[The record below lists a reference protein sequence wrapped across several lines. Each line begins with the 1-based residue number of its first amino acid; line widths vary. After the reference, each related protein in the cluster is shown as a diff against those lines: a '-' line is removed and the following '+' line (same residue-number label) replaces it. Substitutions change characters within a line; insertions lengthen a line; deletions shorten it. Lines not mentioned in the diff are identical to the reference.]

1 MRCKSKVTSLIGG
14 ERLEV
19 FRKIR
24 VVLRFELLS
33 PNNSPHEKSE
43 YIIIS
48 YTSNISSNIF
58 AIFYK
63 KEWQKYEHNDDSTR
77 PKNKEKDMLHG

>member
-1 MRCKSKVTSLIGG
+1 MIGG

-63 KEWQKYEHNDDSTR
+63 KESQKYEHNDDSTR
-77 PKNKEKDMLHG
+77 RKNKEKDSSMVKSKRA